1 MKRFWRGLL
10 ATGVIVT
17 VVFASTATMYA
28 AVDMFIKIG
37 DFVGESTAHQHEGD
51 IDVLAWSWGQSNG
64 SAQIG
69 RGMLPKTCIQ
79 DLSFTKYIDSS
90 SPEIIMAGLTGDIIP
105 TAVLVVRKAGAK
117 TSLEYIRM
125 TMKNVIISSYTTGGS
140 GGEDRL
146 TENVTLHFE
155 SMQGAY
161 QKQKPDGT
169 ADGPPITWD
178 VSAKNS
184 GGCQ

>member
-10 ATGVIVT
+10 VTGVIVT
-17 VVFASTATMYA
+17 GLFASSATMYA

-37 DFVGESTAHQHEGD
+37 DIIGESHDAQHAGE

-69 RGMLPKTCIQ
+69 RGNVPKACIQ
-79 DLSFTKYIDSS
+79 DLSFTKFIDSS
-90 SPEIIMAGLTGDIIP
+90 TPELIMAGLTGDIIP

-117 TSLEYIRM
+117 PLEYFRIS
-125 TMKNVIISSYTTGGS
+125 MKNVIVSSYSTGGS

-155 SMQGAY
+155 SMQGQY

-178 VSAKNS
+178 ISTKNS
-184 GGCQ
+184 AGCQ